1 MKQFFIK
8 VFDSFVGGIICYLIG
23 LYLYDS
29 KRVYTLPENPKRIL
43 VIRPGGIGDMLLL
56 LPTLCALRNKYPE
69 AQIDVLCEQRNV
81 QALELAGIVNVTPVL
96 YNKKPWV
103 FIKELWKN
111 NYDITIDTEQFHK
124 FSAIF
129 AFASG
134 APIRIGFK
142 IAPKRNPLYTHLVN
156 YDLIGYEADEFF
168 KLLQCL
174 NVDATLKPA
183 ITNVIKFAES
193 EDQDSKTIVI
203 HPSASTEYKLWHRTR
218 FVKLF
223 LLIKEKYPDCEPIIV
238 GSQGEREYA
247 MALKYELLA
256 KDIKSTVV
264 NGEYS
269 LSDTAELIH
278 SADLFIGSDSGLA
291 HLTVLLETPSIT
303 LFGPSDA
310 KKWGVQNNKHVCI
323 FSKRTCAP
331 CFIFGYQNPCKS
343 KECMRDITVEEV
355 FEAVEKL
362 LDS

>member
-1 MKQFFIK
+1 MKQFLIK
-8 VFDSFVGGIICYLIG
+8 AFDSFVGGIICYLIG

-69 AQIDVLCEQRNV
+69 AHIDVLCEQRNV
-81 QALELAGIVNVTPVL
+81 QALELAGIINLTPIV
-96 YNKKPWV
+96 YNKKPWI
-103 FIKELWKN
+103 FIKELWQN
-111 NYDITIDTEQFHK
+111 SYDIAIDTEQFHK
-124 FSAIF
+124 ISAIF

-156 YDLIGYEADEFF
+156 YDLVGYEADEFF
-168 KLLQCL
+168 KLLKCL
-174 NVDATLKPA
+174 DVDESLKPEL
-183 ITNVIKFAES
+183 TNIIKFDAES
-193 EDQDSKTIVI
+193 KENHKTIVI

-218 FVKLF
+218 FVKLL
-223 LLIKEKYPDCEPIIV
+223 LLIKEKYPACEPIIV
-238 GSQGEREYA
+238 GSQKEREYA
-247 MALKYELLA
+247 MTLKHEFLA

-269 LSDTAELIH
+269 LSDTAKLI
-278 SADLFIGSDSGLA
+278 SNADLFIGSDSGLA
-291 HLTVLLETPSIT
+291 HLAVLLDTPSIT

-310 KKWGVQNNKHVCI
+310 KKWGVQNDKHVCI

-343 KECMRDITVEEV
+343 KGCMLDITVEEV
-355 FEAVEKL
+355 FESVEKL
-362 LDS
+362 LD

>member
-1 MKQFFIK
+1 MKQFIIK
-8 VFDSFVGGIICYLIG
+8 AFDSLVGGIICYLIG

-29 KRVYTLPENPKRIL
+29 KRVYTIPEKPKRIL

-81 QALELAGIVNVTPVL
+81 QALEMAGIINLTPIV
-96 YNKKPWV
+96 YNIKPWL
-103 FIKELWKN
+103 FLKELWQN
-111 NYDITIDTEQFHK
+111 CYDIAIDTEQFHK
-124 FSAIF
+124 ISAIF

-134 APIRIGFK
+134 AEIRIGFK

-168 KLLQCL
+168 KLLKIL
-174 NVDATLKPA
+174 DVAPTLKPE
-183 ITNVIKFAES
+183 ITNVIKFES
-193 EDQDSKTIVI
+193 LPEKEHKIVVI

-218 FVKLF
+218 FVKLL
-223 LLIKEKYPDCEPIIV
+223 LLIKDKYPDCKTFIV
-238 GSQGEREYA
+238 GSQKEREYA
-247 MALKYELLA
+247 MMLKHEFLA

-269 LSDTAELIH
+269 LTDTAELINN
-278 SADLFIGSDSGLA
+278 ADIFIGSDSGLS
-291 HLTVLLETPSIT
+291 HLSVLLDTPSIT

-310 KKWGVQNNKHVCI
+310 KKWGVQNEKHISI

-343 KECMRDITVEEV
+343 RECMLDITVEEV
-355 FEAVEKL
+355 FESVKKL
-362 LDS
+362 LK